1 MRRRSSG
8 IDNSSDFYIY
18 TYISPRAGLGAN
30 LFSHEVCGT
39 CVNGEAYIFKRES
52 DANDMDPDI
61 SDTKTDTSKTPV
73 EKFVH
78 RAAYVDMHAAFVE
91 SVAKNKGQVLERSE
105 EIGSGAIRL
114 MGLSHN
120 EAWRRCECR
129 QTGHP

>member
-8 IDNSSDFYIY
+8 IDDCSDFYIY

-30 LFSHEVCGT
+30 ILSHEVCGT
-39 CVNGEAYIFKRES
+39 CVYGEAYIFKRES

-78 RAAYVDMHAAFVE
+78 RVACVDMDAAFVE
-91 SVAKNKGQVLERSE
+91 SVAKNEGQVLERSE
-105 EIGSGAIRL
+105 EIGSRAIRVK
-114 MGLSHN
+114 GLSHN
-120 EAWRRCECR
+120 EA
-129 QTGHP
+129 